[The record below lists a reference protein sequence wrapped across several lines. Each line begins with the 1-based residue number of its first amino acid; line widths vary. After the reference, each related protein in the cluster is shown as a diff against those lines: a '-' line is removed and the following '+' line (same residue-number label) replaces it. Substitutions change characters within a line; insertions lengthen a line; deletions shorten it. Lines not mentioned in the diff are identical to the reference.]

1 MKISKNGFKV
11 KSKISYL
18 DYIKLVDRIVSL
30 AFFDNEETGE
40 TEYVPHYLTVFLP
53 IAILDTCIE
62 GVELD
67 DEENE
72 DWTKCIESIEKQDK
86 LREKINSIITGIDYL
101 DSDYPIYVQDA
112 IDDAEKI
119 INLKLQEF
127 SPMSKFLASITAFM
141 NSMNQ
146 QFDGVNLKEFADNL
160 EMIANAPQPKIEV
173 EDTKV
178 GEEA

>member
-11 KSKISYL
+11 KSNISYL

-40 TEYVPHYLTVFLP
+40 IEYVPHYLTVFLP
-53 IAILDTCIE
+53 IAILDSCIE

-72 DWTKCIESIEKQDK
+72 DWTKCIESIEKQDE
-86 LREKINSIITGIDYL
+86 LRERINSIITGRDYL

-127 SPMSKFLASITAFM
+127 SPANKFLKSITSFTDTM
-141 NSMNQ
+141 NK
-146 QFDGVNLKEFADNL
+146 QFDGVDVKEFVKTL
-160 EMIANAPQPKIEV
+160 EMIANTSETQDKV
-173 EDTKV
+173 ETV
-178 GEEA
+178 EEE

>member
-11 KSKISYL
+11 KSNISYL

-72 DWTKCIESIEKQDK
+72 DWTKCIESIEKQDE
-86 LREKINSIITGIDYL
+86 LRERINSIITGRDYL

-127 SPMSKFLASITAFM
+127 SPVNKFLTSITSFM
-141 NSMNQ
+141 DVMNK
-146 QFDGVNLKEFADNL
+146 QFEGVDMQEFAKNL
-160 EMIANAPQPKIEV
+160 EMITTSSQPKIEV
-173 EDTKV
+173 ETTRK
-178 GEEA
+178 

>member
-67 DEENE
+67 DEEDE
-72 DWTKCIESIEKQDK
+72 DWTKCIESIEKQDE
-86 LREKINSIITGIDYL
+86 LREKINSIITGIDYFG
-101 DSDYPIYVQDA
+101 SDYPTYVQDA

-127 SPMSKFLASITAFM
+127 SPANKFLKSITSFADTM
-141 NSMNQ
+141 NK
-146 QFDGVNLKEFADNL
+146 QFDGVDVKEFVKTL
-160 EMIANAPQPKIEV
+160 EMIANTSEPRIEA
-173 EDTKV
+173 ENIEK
-178 GEEA
+178 

>member
-72 DWTKCIESIEKQDK
+72 DWTKCIESIEKQDE
-86 LREKINSIITGIDYL
+86 LRERINSIITGRDYL

-127 SPMSKFLASITAFM
+127 SPVNKFLTSITSFM
-141 NSMNQ
+141 DVMNK
-146 QFDGVNLKEFADNL
+146 QFEGVDMQEFAKNL
-160 EMIANAPQPKIEV
+160 EMITNSSQPKIEV
-173 EDTKV
+173 ETTGK
-178 GEEA
+178 